1 MRPALFAS
9 MLVKESAVQIIG
21 RCCLI
26 VVPLATIACGEST
39 VCVVTAVPPRVI
51 PGDTTVHSGQ
61 SFTLVLQATQP
72 CARGNPTTIVPTHWT
87 TPDTG
92 VISLDTLTGLVTARA
107 IGDAHVFSEQ
117 SPDLLPAAVHV
128 R

>member
-1 MRPALFAS
+1 MRPALLAS
-9 MLVKESAVQIIG
+9 MVLKESVVQIIG
-21 RCCLI
+21 RCALI
-26 VVPLATIACGEST
+26 VVPLASIACGETT
-39 VCVVTAVPPRVI
+39 VCVVTPAPPRVI

-61 SFTLVLQATQP
+61 SFTLVLQATIP
-72 CARGNPTTIVPTHWT
+72 CARGNPVTIVPSRWT

-117 SPDLLPAAVHV
+117 TLGPPAAVHV